1 MSAFQKNLFYK
12 EVFMQF
18 YPIKGVFLPGF
29 ALRKKKAKKPKIYC
43 RKSGL
48 FCSYTQSCKWLKN
61 GNIPVGGCKN
71 QNENLVATQIAEA
84 IDYGLSD

>member
-1 MSAFQKNLFYK
+1 VVTCVAKSKKFILFYK
-12 EVFMQF
+12 EIFM
-18 YPIKGVFLPGF
+18 V
-29 ALRKKKAKKPKIYC
+29 AVASKKARAPKIYC

-48 FCSYTQSCKWLKN
+48 YCSYTRGCKWLKN
-61 GNIPVGGCKN
+61 RNIPVGGCKN